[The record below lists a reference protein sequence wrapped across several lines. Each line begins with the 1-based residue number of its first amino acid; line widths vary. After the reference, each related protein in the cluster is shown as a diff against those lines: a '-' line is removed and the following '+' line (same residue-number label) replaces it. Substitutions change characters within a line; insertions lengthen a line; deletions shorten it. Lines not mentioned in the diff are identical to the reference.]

1 MPRVLDIPMKKTES
15 ISITDKQVHAKFT
28 ARKAHIEIKSV
39 LNKGISVNSRYTS
52 ENTLDKLINTNQ
64 DQ

>member
-39 LNKGISVNSRYTS
+39 LNKHLV
-52 ENTLDKLINTNQ
+52 
-64 DQ
+64 